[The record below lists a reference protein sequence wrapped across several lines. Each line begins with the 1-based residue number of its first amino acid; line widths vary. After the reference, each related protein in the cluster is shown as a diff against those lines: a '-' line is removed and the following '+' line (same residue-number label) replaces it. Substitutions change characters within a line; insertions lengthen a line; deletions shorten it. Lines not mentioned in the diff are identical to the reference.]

1 MKRMQQRLMLAAAMV
16 LLASGAF
23 AQDVP
28 PADVPVVN
36 VNETIAYAINTVLVF
51 TLLQVVKNAG
61 PKLPAIAKQVL
72 ALAGGPLLMMVLGP
86 AVSTALG
93 YPVDFSTLAAALAG
107 LASGATAIAAFDLRN
122 GK

>member
-16 LLASGAF
+16 LFASAAF

-28 PADVPVVN
+28 PDVPVVN

-51 TLLQVVKNAG
+51 TLLQVIKNAG

-72 ALAGGPLLMMVLGP
+72 ALAGGPVLMMFLGP
-86 AVSTALG
+86 AVSAALG
-93 YPVDFSTLAAALAG
+93 YPVDFSLVAAALAG

-122 GK
+122 GE

>member
-1 MKRMQQRLMLAAAMV
+1 MKRMKQRLMLAAAMV
-16 LLASGAF
+16 LFASAAF
-23 AQDVP
+23 AQEPVP
-28 PADVPVVN
+28 EVPVVN

-86 AVSTALG
+86 SVSSALG
-93 YPVDFSTLAAALAG
+93 YPVDFSTLAAALTG

>member
-1 MKRMQQRLMLAAAMV
+1 MRQMKQRFMLAAAMV
-16 LLASGAF
+16 LCASALY
-23 AQDVP
+23 AQDAP
-28 PADVPVVN
+28 PATPVVN

-61 PKLPAIAKQVL
+61 PKLPAVAKQIL
-72 ALAGGPLLMMVLGP
+72 ALAAGPVLMMVLGP
-86 AVSTALG
+86 AVSGALG
-93 YPVDFSTLAAALAG
+93 YPVDFSALAAALGG